1 MRDSRSLSIFRSFL
15 PSIPRWWLGCSF
27 LLGTARISQA
37 EILFS
42 GRQDIAI
49 PQNFDGVYIKVDLP
63 QPTHVVSGAG
73 DWHLNP
79 FFGGIGIANTPAFQP
94 VRSGTGNEDS
104 IIRMDATSVIGGSA
118 TFAADLDWGGSGAED
133 ESGHLGS
140 GSLQFVDG
148 KAGYLGFRLDSGGGV
163 PLYGWMRVVLTAN
176 GNGVIQ
182 SWAYDDSGAS
192 ILAGATGQSGQ
203 RVLTGVQG
211 APTSAAT
218 AGDSILLAAGGRI
231 TFNDGATGGSFS
243 GIIEGAG
250 EIQISGTGG
259 LRLSGANAFTGTAA
273 VQENSKLIV
282 ANNTNLGSASVALG
296 NSSSLVFE
304 SSAANN
310 GGSNTFSNTISLAG
324 GNGVLEN
331 TGAGTV
337 VVTGAVVGSG
347 QLTTKAGLGNLTLSG
362 TNTYTGATN
371 VAEGKLTI
379 SSTGRINS
387 TSGVN
392 IGAGE
397 FNYNSS
403 TALTQ
408 NVSFSGTGGTLS
420 GSGTITSNVNVT
432 AANTLGIG
440 NSPGTMN
447 FDSGLT
453 IQGIYSYEVVG
464 GTSSADLG
472 NVTGNLTLGGILD
485 LVQLGTF
492 TPGDRFTLLS
502 YSGTLAGIFTDTS
515 LNALPDDTLFT
526 AAGGF
531 WQINYHDT
539 VAGLNGGTQ
548 QNFITIT
555 AITAVPEPTGAV
567 LLGLGVTV
575 MFVRNRSPRVGARRF
590 VKA

>member
-1 MRDSRSLSIFRSFL
+1 MHAKDSSPTFRPLHTSS
-15 PSIPRWWLGCSF
+15 PCWWLGCSL
-27 LLGTARISQA
+27 LLGTAGTSPA

-42 GRQDIAI
+42 GQQNIAI
-49 PQNFDGVYIKVDLP
+49 SQNFEGVYINVDLTK
-63 QPTHVVSGAG
+63 QNHVVTSTGG
-73 DWHLNP
+73 WDLNP
-79 FFGGIGIANTPAFQP
+79 FFGGIGIANSPTFQP
-94 VRSGTGNEDS
+94 VRSGTGSEDP
-104 IIRMDATSVIGGSA
+104 IICLAATSVIGGSA
-118 TFAADLDWGGSGAED
+118 TFAADLGWGGSGAED
-133 ESGHLGS
+133 ESGHLGR
-140 GSLQFVDG
+140 GALQFADG
-148 KAGYLGFRLDSGGGV
+148 KAGYLGFKLDTGNV

-182 SWAYDDSGAS
+182 SWAYDNSGAA
-192 ILAGATGQSGQ
+192 IVAGSNGQSGQ
-203 RVLTGVQG
+203 RVVAGVQG

-218 AGDSILLAAGGRI
+218 AGDSILLASGGRI
-231 TFNDGATGGSFS
+231 TFNDGATVGSFS
-243 GIIEGAG
+243 GTIEGAG

-259 LRLSGANAFTGTAA
+259 LRLSGANAFSGIAA

-296 NSSSLVFE
+296 NSSALVFE

-347 QLTTKAGLGNLTLSG
+347 QLTTKAGSGNLTLSG

-371 VAEGKLTI
+371 VFDGKLTI
-379 SSTGRINS
+379 SSTGTINS

-408 NVSFSGTGGTLS
+408 SVCFSGTGGTLS
-420 GSGTITSNVNVT
+420 GSGTITIDVNVT
-432 AANTLGIG
+432 VANTLAIG

-453 IQGIYSYEVVG
+453 IGGTYSYELVG
-464 GTSSADLG
+464 GTPSADLG
-472 NVTGNLTLGGILD
+472 NVAGDLTLGGILD

-492 TPGDRFTLLS
+492 TQGDRFTLLS
-502 YSGTLAGIFTDTS
+502 YSGTLSGIFTDTS
-515 LNALPDDTLFT
+515 RHALPDDTMFN
-526 AAGGF
+526 AAGGY

-555 AITAVPEPTGAV
+555 AIPEPSAV
-567 LLGLGVTV
+567 ALLGVSLLVLSLA
-575 MFVRNRSPRVGARRF
+575 NRRP
-590 VKA
+590 